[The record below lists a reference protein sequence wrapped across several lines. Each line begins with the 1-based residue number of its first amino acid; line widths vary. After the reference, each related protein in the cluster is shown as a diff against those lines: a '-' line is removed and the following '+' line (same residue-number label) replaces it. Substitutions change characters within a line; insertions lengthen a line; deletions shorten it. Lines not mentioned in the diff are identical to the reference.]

1 VLRQE
6 KKNVAIFVNPFIDKK
21 TGRIKFPEGA
31 SLVRHVERW
40 AGSRGEHL
48 VYRFLDFSTE
58 RDGVERDMTWA
69 QFSARNRA
77 IAARLQQVTQ
87 PDDRV
92 AILCPQSL
100 DYLTAFYGAIYSGRI
115 AVPLFDPAEPG
126 HVGRLHAVLDDCTP
140 STILTT
146 TASAEGVRKFFRNRP
161 AKERP
166 RVIAVDAVPDEV
178 AETWVQPANPTEDTI
193 AYLQYT
199 SGSTRTPAGVKI
211 THLGVG
217 TNLTQVVMA
226 LEVEEGQ
233 RGVTWLPFF
242 HDMGLITSML
252 PTIVGRYV
260 AFMTPAA
267 FVRRP
272 IRWLRELAVKGDD
285 HGPTFSVAPNFAFEH
300 AALRGVPKDGDPD
313 LDLSSVLAILNGSE
327 PVSESS
333 MRKFHEAFAPY
344 GLASTVIKPSY
355 GLAEATLFVSMT
367 NVMVPPKIIHLDR
380 DELNSGKLVAV
391 DRDSP
396 KAVPQASCGQIGYDE
411 WVTIVDA
418 DTATELPDG
427 QVGEI
432 WVHGNNVGSGYWN
445 REQETSDTF
454 RNILK
459 SRANPSHADGVP
471 DDAMWMRTGDLGA
484 YLDGEFYVTGR
495 SKDLVIIDGRNHYP
509 HDLEST
515 AQEAT
520 RAVRAG
526 FVAAFSVPANQLP
539 QSVFDNPHAGL
550 KYDKDDT
557 SEQLVIVGERAAGTH
572 KLDPEPIADEIRAAI
587 AVRHGVTVRDVLL
600 MPAGTIPR
608 TSSGKIGRRA
618 CRGTYI
624 DGSLRGGTA
633 QVDAFAADQP

>member
-1 VLRQE
+1 MAV
-6 KKNVAIFVNPFIDKK
+6 FVNPFLDKK
-21 TGRIKFPEGA
+21 TGHLRFPEGA

-40 AGSRGEHL
+40 AGTRGDHL
-48 VYRFLDFSTE
+48 VYKFLDFSTE
-58 RDGVERDMTWA
+58 RDGVERDLTWA

-87 PDDRV
+87 PGDRV
-92 AILCPQSL
+92 AILCPQNL
-100 DYLTAFYGAIYSGRI
+100 EYLTAFYGAIYSGRI

-178 AETWVQPANPTEDTI
+178 AETFVQPETPTEETI

-199 SGSTRTPAGVKI
+199 SGSTRTPAGVQV
-211 THLGVG
+211 THLGVA
-217 TNLTQVVMA
+217 TNIAQVMMA
-226 LEVEEGQ
+226 LQVEEGQ
-233 RGVTWLPFF
+233 RGVSWLPFF
-242 HDMGLITSML
+242 HDMGLITVML
-252 PTIVGRYV
+252 PTIIGRYV
-260 AFMTPAA
+260 TFMTPAA

-272 IRWLRELAVKGDD
+272 IRWMREMGVKGDD
-285 HGPTFSVAPNFAFEH
+285 NGPSFSVAPNFAFEH
-300 AALRGVPKDGDPD
+300 AALRGVPKDGDPEF
-313 LDLSSVLAILNGSE
+313 DLSNVLAILNGSE

-333 MRKFHEAFAPY
+333 MKKFHDAFAPY
-344 GLASTVIKPSY
+344 GLSPTVIKPSY

-367 NVMVPPKIIHLDR
+367 NVKKPPVIIQVDR
-380 DELNSGKLVAV
+380 AELNAGRLVKV
-391 DRDSP
+391 EKDST
-396 KAVPQASCGQIGYDE
+396 KAVPHASCGEIGFDE
-411 WVTIVDA
+411 WVAIVDA
-418 DTATELPDG
+418 DTATEVPDG

-445 REQETSDTF
+445 REQETAQTF
-454 RNILK
+454 KNILK
-459 SRANPSHADGVP
+459 SRTNPSHAEGVP
-471 DDAMWMRTGDLGA
+471 DEALWMRTGDLGA

-495 SKDLVIIDGRNHYP
+495 VKDLVIIDGRNHYP
-509 HDLEST
+509 HDVEYT

-520 RAVRAG
+520 RAVRPG
-526 FVAAFSVPANQLP
+526 FVAAFSVPANELP
-539 QSVFDNPHAGL
+539 QAVFDNPHAGL
-550 KYDKDDT
+550 KYDKDNT

-572 KLDPEPIADEIRAAI
+572 KLDPEPIADDIRAAI

-618 CRGTYI
+618 CRAAYI

-633 QVDAFAADQP
+633 DVAAFASDALS